1 MEFQVRGSPHIHSLV
16 WVIGPRML
24 STTSEDEYAAFIDNI
39 IKCELPNPQE
49 RPRLFQRV
57 RTYQTHSHSKS
68 CRMYKNMDCRSSF
81 GKYFTDHTII
91 AHPRSD
97 KLSVEEKALI
107 LQQRKIDLSTVKK
120 YIDKHLNLKTNN

>member
-1 MEFQVRGSPHIHSLV
+1 
-16 WVIGPRML
+16 
-24 STTSEDEYAAFIDNI
+24 
-39 IKCELPNPQE
+39 
-49 RPRLFQRV
+49 
-57 RTYQTHSHSKS
+57 
-68 CRMYKNMDCRSSF
+68 MDCRSSF